1 MPVMRKLLA
10 LLALAFAACATT
22 TAPDVQQETAAVSQT
37 VDAWHKAAADAD
49 EGRYFGLMTAD
60 AVFLGT
66 DATERWNAAGF
77 REFAHPYF
85 AKGKAWTFV
94 PHDRHVMISPA
105 GDVAWFDEKLDSAS
119 YGDCRGSGRLGLV
132 DDDLGQAVAVAQV
145 DEYEAAVVAPAM
157 NPAGN
162 PNLTPGVPRAQLAA
176 RDLAVRGGKAERC
189 FRRDRAGLTHAPH
202 RTGTVAEPGRSG

>member
-10 LLALAFAACATT
+10 LLALAFAACATS

-119 YGDCRGSGRLGLV
+119 YGDCRGSGVL
-132 DDDLGQAVAVAQV
+132 
-145 DEYEAAVVAPAM
+145 EKT
-157 NPAGN
+157 AGGWRIAHY
-162 PNLTPGVPRAQLAA
+162 NLTIPIPNALAKSVVQMIRQA
-176 RDLAVRGGKAERC
+176 K
-189 FRRDRAGLTHAPH
+189 
-202 RTGTVAEPGRSG
+202 